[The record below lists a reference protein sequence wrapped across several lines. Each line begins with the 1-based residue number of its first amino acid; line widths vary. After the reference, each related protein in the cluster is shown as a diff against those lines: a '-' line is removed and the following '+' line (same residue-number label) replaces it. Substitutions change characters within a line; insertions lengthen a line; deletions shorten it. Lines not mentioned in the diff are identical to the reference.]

1 MHYWLLKMKKL
12 FYAIIFLGLLFGGN
26 VYSAETRTVEESDI
40 NVAWKVDGKFIKPEC
55 FEVPWPS
62 GNRYESFYDK
72 YFKKPT
78 GRYSED
84 PDLVK
89 FRLEVGNY
97 LNKEAPLNDVI
108 NLKGDKSYRISLT
121 RQLDSCLVDKPETS
135 LRLIDK
141 SEDSSR
147 TLGYAVVH
155 SFDLKIGKE
164 LAPHINKKFESI
176 KEVRTFYWGGGKTTT
191 YDTAVF
197 GVLDLEGK
205 KVLLPLRNKS
215 MIPKE
220 KKTINTVELY
230 DWIKNQTERVSANSI
245 INDERFTD
253 LLEKEIPKNNI
264 SLGMSRGEKV
274 TLIDSLLEVLYGAP
288 GELIYSDDRTYM
300 TTDACRYQSC
310 DEKGF
315 VFMNTEE
322 KFTIGLIRHFS
333 IDGEE
338 TKNWDEGDFLIFSKT
353 HKSFDEIP
361 KVFIQSVKNWVANS
375 TTSPNKVRFIGAD
388 NSIKEVENLFK

>member
-1 MHYWLLKMKKL
+1 MKKL
-12 FYAIIFLGLLFGGN
+12 FSLVLALGLLFGAN

-55 FEVPWPS
+55 FEVPWLS
-62 GNRYESFYDK
+62 GNRYESFYDE

-84 PDLVK
+84 PDFVK

-176 KEVRTFYWGGGKTTT
+176 KEVQTFYWGGGKTTT

-215 MIPKE
+215 MVPKE

-253 LLEKEIPKNNI
+253 LLEN
-264 SLGMSRGEKV
+264 
-274 TLIDSLLEVLYGAP
+274 
-288 GELIYSDDRTYM
+288 
-300 TTDACRYQSC
+300 
-310 DEKGF
+310 
-315 VFMNTEE
+315 
-322 KFTIGLIRHFS
+322 
-333 IDGEE
+333 GEE

-361 KVFIQSVKNWVANS
+361 KIFIQSVKNWIANS